1 MSLYLFTQ
9 RPASLSEQLIVL
21 LSERHGGGEL
31 VGGLVSHWGVS
42 VPALVPALLTLPLP
56 IDHATTISTG

>member
-1 MSLYLFTQ
+1 MSLYLYTQ
-9 RPASLSEQLIVL
+9 RPASLSEQLIVP
-21 LSERHGGGEL
+21 LSERYGGGEL

-42 VPALVPALLTLPLP
+42 VPVPALLTVPLP